1 MTIIINMKESTDFYL
16 PKGIVT
22 TGVMAGWPQKSPNKI
37 TTVTYTFP
45 DYNTYREMIKSKTP
59 ITESEEKNTLKN
71 IYEYHRLYNIREQ
84 KKQELNTIE
93 DKDSEDSKKRIKE
106 LEEEIE
112 KIEDKI
118 INTLDNIHPY
128 FYLTQETIFPHQQE
142 VIEEILQ
149 HVSDIVSISF
159 NKISPYT
166 NADLKFGYYN
176 QFIDMS
182 GHKLIS
188 SSRKG
193 NGSNPNVEGTPR
205 KEIKPDETHD
215 LPGTIFVNFSTLE
228 YYKTINQDGIDEYI
242 KNEAKINDVYYF
254 NNDKTI
260 SIARGNNNL
269 FKEYQQNKHK
279 IGSYE
284 YLVFMHELGHSL
296 GLNHSWKYIPNKKH
310 KVLYSYKYSIM
321 SYDSADIEEADFGGL
336 YPMTFMLLDIL
347 LLQYLYGPNMTTRLE
362 NNTYGFH
369 SNTGRAAYS
378 LKSIEDKL
386 VSCIWDSGGIDTLDF
401 SLYTVNQVI
410 NLNEGCFSDI
420 GGLRSNISI
429 AYKTIIENAIGG
441 SGHDTIIGN
450 SANNELLGGDGN
462 DTIDGGLGN
471 DHLYG
476 GMGNDILYG
485 DIGND
490 YLYGGIGD
498 DILHGGMGNDILH
511 GSMGNDYLYGNKGND
526 QLFGGDGDDT
536 LVDYYGS
543 NTFIGGKGND
553 LLFSISKAGHNEL
566 QGGEGNDIFYC
577 GLGTNLL
584 YGEQG
589 NDTFNFLC
597 HKGAKSYNLIFDF
610 NTNEDKIIFVDQNYK
625 KIDISK
631 MKRVEQL
638 SGNENE
644 IVLHND
650 IHTNKTTI
658 TISTA
663 NNDHHSTIFIKLEGI
678 LSYNDLLD
686 M

>member
-1 MTIIINMKESTDFYL
+1 ESTNFYL

-37 TTVTYTFP
+37 TTITYTFP
-45 DYNTYREMIKSKTP
+45 DYNTYREIIKSKTP
-59 ITESEEKNTLKN
+59 ITESIEKNTLKN
-71 IYEYHRLYNIREQ
+71 IYEYHRLYNVREQ

-188 SSRKG
+188 SSRKS

-242 KNEAKINDVYYF
+242 KNESKINDVYYF

-284 YLVFMHELGHSL
+284 YLVFMHELGHAL

-441 SGHDTIIGN
+441 KGDDTLIGN
-450 SANNELLGGDGN
+450 PFDNNLSGGDGN
-462 DTIDGGLGN
+462 DLFYGGAGNDLLYGGSGNDVIYGELGN
-471 DHLYG
+471 DV
-476 GMGNDILYG
+476 
-485 DIGND
+485 
-490 YLYGGIGD
+490 
-498 DILHGGMGNDILH
+498 
-511 GSMGNDYLYGNKGND
+511 
-526 QLFGGDGDDT
+526 LFGDDGDDM
-536 LVDYYGS
+536 LIDYYGA
-543 NTFIGGKGND
+543 NMLDGGKGND
-553 LLFSISKAGHNEL
+553 QICAAS
-566 QGGEGNDIFYC
+566 
-577 GLGTNLL
+577 TN
-584 YGEQG
+584 
-589 NDTFNFLC
+589 
-597 HKGAKSYNLIFDF
+597 
-610 NTNEDKIIFVDQNYK
+610 
-625 KIDISK
+625 
-631 MKRVEQL
+631 R
-638 SGNENE
+638 
-644 IVLHND
+644 
-650 IHTNKTTI
+650 
-658 TISTA
+658 
-663 NNDHHSTIFIKLEGI
+663 
-678 LSYNDLLD
+678 
-686 M
+686 

>member
-1 MTIIINMKESTDFYL
+1 MNLFYKINVNNFSLNKKGIDMTIIINMKESTNFYL

-45 DYNTYREMIKSKTP
+45 DHNTYREIIKSKTP

-71 IYEYHRLYNIREQ
+71 IYEYHRLYNVREQ
-84 KKQELNTIE
+84 KKQELNTIK
-93 DKDSEDSKKRIKE
+93 DKYSEDSKKRIKE

-118 INTLDNIHPY
+118 INTVDNIHPY

-142 VIEEILQ
+142 VIEDILQ
-149 HVSDIVSISF
+149 HISDILSIF
-159 NKISPYT
+159 FYKISPYI
-166 NADLKFGYYN
+166 NADLKFGYYS

-182 GHKLIS
+182 THKLIS
-188 SSRKG
+188 NSRKG
-193 NGSNPNVEGTPR
+193 NAANPNVEGTPR

-215 LPGTIFVNFSTLE
+215 LPGTIFVNISTQE

-269 FKEYQQNKHK
+269 FEEYQQNKHK

-284 YLVFMHELGHSL
+284 YLVFMHEIGHAL
-296 GLNHSWKYIPNKKH
+296 GLNHSWKYIPNKEH

-321 SYDSADIEEADFGGL
+321 SIDFADIEDADFAGL
-336 YPMTFMLLDIL
+336 YPMTFMLVDIL

-378 LKSIEDKL
+378 LNSIEDKL
-386 VSCIWDSGGIDTLDF
+386 VSCIWDAGGIDTLDF

-441 SGHDTIIGN
+441 KGDDTLIGN
-450 SANNELLGGDGN
+450 PFDNNLIGGDGN
-462 DTIDGGLGN
+462 DLFYGGDGNDLFYGGSGNDVIYGELGN
-471 DHLYG
+471 DV
-476 GMGNDILYG
+476 LYG
-485 DIGND
+485 D
-490 YLYGGIGD
+490 
-498 DILHGGMGNDILH
+498 
-511 GSMGNDYLYGNKGND
+511 
-526 QLFGGDGDDT
+526 DGDDM
-536 LVDYYGS
+536 LIDYYGA
-543 NTFIGGKGND
+543 NMLDGGKGND
-553 LLFSISKAGHNEL
+553 RICVASTDRGLPGRNIIL
-566 QGGEGNDIFYC
+566 GGEGDDEIY
-577 GLGTNLL
+577 LGT
-584 YGEQG
+584 GTHRITGGQG
-589 NDTFNFLC
+589 NDTFNFFC
-597 HKGAKSYNLIFDF
+597 YESVESNSFIWDF
-610 NTNEDKIIFVDQNYK
+610 EKNKDKITLITRDYR

-631 MKRVEQL
+631 MKKVDKL
-638 SGNENE
+638 SGDKNEFSLNHNKPANKTIIDVSTSSNDDKSIVHIE
-644 IVLHND
+644 IVG
-650 IHTNKTTI
+650 
-658 TISTA
+658 
-663 NNDHHSTIFIKLEGI
+663 IFNHDELFAV
-678 LSYNDLLD
+678 
-686 M
+686 

>member
-1 MTIIINMKESTDFYL
+1 MNLFYKINVNNFSFNKKGIDMTIIINMKESTNFYL

-45 DYNTYREMIKSKTP
+45 DHNTYREIIKSKTP

-71 IYEYHRLYNIREQ
+71 IYEYHRLYNVREQ
-84 KKQELNTIE
+84 KKQELNTIK
-93 DKDSEDSKKRIKE
+93 DKYSEDSKKRIKE

-118 INTLDNIHPY
+118 INTVDNIHPY

-142 VIEEILQ
+142 VIEDILQ
-149 HVSDIVSISF
+149 HISDILSIF
-159 NKISPYT
+159 FYKISPYI
-166 NADLKFGYYN
+166 NADLKFGYYS

-182 GHKLIS
+182 THKLIS
-188 SSRKG
+188 NSRKG
-193 NGSNPNVEGTPR
+193 NAANPNVEGTPR

-215 LPGTIFVNFSTLE
+215 LPGTIFVNISTQE

-269 FKEYQQNKHK
+269 FEEYQQNKHK

-284 YLVFMHELGHSL
+284 YLVFMHEIGHAL
-296 GLNHSWKYIPNKKH
+296 GLNHSWKYIPNKEH

-321 SYDSADIEEADFGGL
+321 SIDFADIEDADFGGL
-336 YPMTFMLLDIL
+336 YPMTFMLVDIL

-362 NNTYGFH
+362 NNTYGFN

-378 LKSIEDKL
+378 LNSIEDKL

-441 SGHDTIIGN
+441 KGDDTLIGN
-450 SANNELLGGDGN
+450 PFDNNLIGGDGN
-462 DTIDGGLGN
+462 DLFYGGDGNDLFYGGSGNDVIYGELGN
-471 DHLYG
+471 DV
-476 GMGNDILYG
+476 LYG
-485 DIGND
+485 D
-490 YLYGGIGD
+490 
-498 DILHGGMGNDILH
+498 
-511 GSMGNDYLYGNKGND
+511 
-526 QLFGGDGDDT
+526 DGDDM
-536 LVDYYGS
+536 LIDYYGA
-543 NTFIGGKGND
+543 NMLDGGKGND
-553 LLFSISKAGHNEL
+553 RICVASTDRGLPGRNIIL
-566 QGGEGNDIFYC
+566 GGEGDDEIY
-577 GLGTNLL
+577 LGT
-584 YGEQG
+584 GTHRITGGQG
-589 NDTFNFLC
+589 NDTFNFFC
-597 HKGAKSYNLIFDF
+597 YESVESNSFIWDF
-610 NTNEDKIIFVDQNYK
+610 EKNKDKITLITRDYR

-631 MKRVEQL
+631 MKKVDKL
-638 SGNENE
+638 SGDKNEFSLNHNKPANKTIIDVSTSSNDDKSIVHIE
-644 IVLHND
+644 IVG
-650 IHTNKTTI
+650 
-658 TISTA
+658 
-663 NNDHHSTIFIKLEGI
+663 IFNHDELFAV
-678 LSYNDLLD
+678 
-686 M
+686 

>member
-1 MTIIINMKESTDFYL
+1 MNLFYKINVNNFSLNKKGIDMTIIINMKESTNFYL

-45 DYNTYREMIKSKTP
+45 DHNTYREIIKSKTP

-71 IYEYHRLYNIREQ
+71 IYEYHRLYNVREQ
-84 KKQELNTIE
+84 KKQELNTIK
-93 DKDSEDSKKRIKE
+93 DKYSEDSKKRIKE

-118 INTLDNIHPY
+118 INTVDNIHPY

-142 VIEEILQ
+142 VIEDILQ
-149 HVSDIVSISF
+149 HISDILSIF
-159 NKISPYT
+159 FYKISPYI
-166 NADLKFGYYN
+166 NADLKFGYYS

-182 GHKLIS
+182 THKLIS
-188 SSRKG
+188 NSRKG
-193 NGSNPNVEGTPR
+193 NAANPNVEGTPR

-215 LPGTIFVNFSTLE
+215 LPGTIFVNISTQE

-269 FKEYQQNKHK
+269 FEEYQQNKHK

-284 YLVFMHELGHSL
+284 YLVFMHEIGHAL
-296 GLNHSWKYIPNKKH
+296 GLNHSWKYIPNKEH

-321 SYDSADIEEADFGGL
+321 SIDFADIEDADFGGL
-336 YPMTFMLLDIL
+336 YPMTFMLVDIL

-362 NNTYGFH
+362 NNTYGFN

-378 LKSIEDKL
+378 LNSIEDKL

-441 SGHDTIIGN
+441 KGDDTLIGN
-450 SANNELLGGDGN
+450 PFDNNLIGGDGN
-462 DTIDGGLGN
+462 DLFYGGDGNDLFYGGSGNDVIYGELGN
-471 DHLYG
+471 DV
-476 GMGNDILYG
+476 LYG
-485 DIGND
+485 D
-490 YLYGGIGD
+490 
-498 DILHGGMGNDILH
+498 
-511 GSMGNDYLYGNKGND
+511 
-526 QLFGGDGDDT
+526 DGDDM
-536 LVDYYGS
+536 LIDYYGA
-543 NTFIGGKGND
+543 NMLDGGKGND
-553 LLFSISKAGHNEL
+553 RICVASTDRGLPGRNIIL
-566 QGGEGNDIFYC
+566 GGEGDDEIY
-577 GLGTNLL
+577 LGT
-584 YGEQG
+584 GTHRITGGQG
-589 NDTFNFLC
+589 NDTFNFFC
-597 HKGAKSYNLIFDF
+597 YESVESNSFIWDF
-610 NTNEDKIIFVDQNYK
+610 EKNKDKITLITRDYR

-631 MKRVEQL
+631 MKKVDKL
-638 SGNENE
+638 SGDKNEFSLNHNKPANKTIIDVSTSSNDDKSIVHIE
-644 IVLHND
+644 IVG
-650 IHTNKTTI
+650 
-658 TISTA
+658 
-663 NNDHHSTIFIKLEGI
+663 IFNHDELFAV
-678 LSYNDLLD
+678 
-686 M
+686 

>member
-45 DYNTYREMIKSKTP
+45 DYNTYREIIKSKTP

-228 YYKTINQDGIDEYI
+228 YYKIINQDGIDEYI

-441 SGHDTIIGN
+441 
-450 SANNELLGGDGN
+450 
-462 DTIDGGLGN
+462 
-471 DHLYG
+471 
-476 GMGNDILYG
+476 
-485 DIGND
+485 
-490 YLYGGIGD
+490 
-498 DILHGGMGNDILH
+498 
-511 GSMGNDYLYGNKGND
+511 K
-526 QLFGGDGDDT
+526 GDDT
-536 LVDYYGS
+536 L
-543 NTFIGGKGND
+543 IGNPFD
-553 LLFSISKAGHNEL
+553 N
-566 QGGEGNDIFYC
+566 
-577 GLGTNLL
+577 NL
-584 YGEQG
+584 
-589 NDTFNFLC
+589 
-597 HKGAKSYNLIFDF
+597 
-610 NTNEDKIIFVDQNYK
+610 
-625 KIDISK
+625 
-631 MKRVEQL
+631 
-638 SGNENE
+638 
-644 IVLHND
+644 
-650 IHTNKTTI
+650 
-658 TISTA
+658 
-663 NNDHHSTIFIKLEGI
+663 
-678 LSYNDLLD
+678 
-686 M
+686 

>member
-1 MTIIINMKESTDFYL
+1 MTIIINMKESTNFYL

-45 DYNTYREMIKSKTP
+45 DYNTYREIIKSKTP

-71 IYEYHRLYNIREQ
+71 IYEYHRLYNVREQ
-84 KKQELNTIE
+84 KKQELNTIK
-93 DKDSEDSKKRIKE
+93 DKYSEDSKKRIKE

-118 INTLDNIHPY
+118 INTVDNIHPY

-142 VIEEILQ
+142 VIEDILQ
-149 HVSDIVSISF
+149 HTSDILSIF
-159 NKISPYT
+159 FYKISPYI
-166 NADLKFGYYN
+166 NADLKFGYYS

-182 GHKLIS
+182 THKLIS
-188 SSRKG
+188 NSRKG
-193 NGSNPNVEGTPR
+193 NAANPNVEGTPR

-215 LPGTIFVNFSTLE
+215 LPGTIFVNISTQE

-284 YLVFMHELGHSL
+284 YLVFMHELGHAL
-296 GLNHSWKYIPNKKH
+296 GLNHSWKYIPNKEH

-321 SYDSADIEEADFGGL
+321 SIDFADIEEADFGGL
-336 YPMTFMLLDIL
+336 YPMTFMLVDIL

-362 NNTYGFH
+362 NNTYGFN

-378 LKSIEDKL
+378 LNSIEDKL

-429 AYKTIIENAIGG
+429 AYNTIIENAIGG
-441 SGHDTIIGN
+441 KGDDTLIGN
-450 SANNELLGGDGN
+450 PFDNNLIGGDGN
-462 DTIDGGLGN
+462 DLFYGGDGN
-471 DHLYG
+471 DLFYG
-476 GMGNDILYG
+476 GSGNDVIYGEMGNDVLYG
-485 DIGND
+485 D
-490 YLYGGIGD
+490 
-498 DILHGGMGNDILH
+498 
-511 GSMGNDYLYGNKGND
+511 
-526 QLFGGDGDDT
+526 DGDDM
-536 LVDYYGS
+536 LIDYYGA
-543 NTFIGGKGND
+543 NMLNGGKGND
-553 LLFSISKAGHNEL
+553 RICVASMDRGLPGRNIIL
-566 QGGEGNDIFYC
+566 GGEGDDEIY
-577 GLGTNLL
+577 LGT
-584 YGEQG
+584 GTHRITGGQG
-589 NDTFNFLC
+589 NDTFNF
-597 HKGAKSYNLIFDF
+597 F
-610 NTNEDKIIFVDQNYK
+610 
-625 KIDISK
+625 
-631 MKRVEQL
+631 
-638 SGNENE
+638 
-644 IVLHND
+644 
-650 IHTNKTTI
+650 
-658 TISTA
+658 
-663 NNDHHSTIFIKLEGI
+663 
-678 LSYNDLLD
+678 
-686 M
+686 